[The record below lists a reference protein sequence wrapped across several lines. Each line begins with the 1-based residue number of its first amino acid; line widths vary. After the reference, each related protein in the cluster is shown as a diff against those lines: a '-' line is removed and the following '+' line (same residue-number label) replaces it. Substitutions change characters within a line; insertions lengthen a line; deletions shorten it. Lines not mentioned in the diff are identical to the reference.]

1 MTRPFAPLAV
11 GQGRELDDRS
21 WPELP
26 AGEGATSR
34 RVAIVSPDIF
44 GPVRNG
50 GIGTQYRNLA
60 FALVAAGHDVTMLFT
75 QGERSEDGTFDAW
88 VRWYAERDI
97 RLVALPSTDVAL
109 AGGPLTTAGRRSYEV
124 LGWLSAEAPFDIVH
138 APDFVG
144 LLYYPLLAK
153 RCGLG
158 FAATTFVTAPHSG
171 AWWNHE
177 GNVELADDYAQLL
190 RIVREVRQV
199 EMSDVVISSSQHM
212 LRWLASHDVALP
224 DRAYVWPNAIGP
236 VGRTAAGDHEIE
248 GIAFTGRLEPRKGL
262 HLFLAALRHMPGDVV
277 ASVPIYLMG
286 KRTSRFD
293 VDAALEALVE
303 DVPGLETPTVLTD
316 LNADEAMHFLVD
328 RRLLA
333 VMPSTL
339 DNSPMMTS
347 ACLDWGVPFVTTDL
361 GGTAEMIAPESFPA
375 SVVRGRPDELA
386 TAIMAALESPARPA
400 ERRIPAASIDD
411 RWASWHGSH
420 VMTAG
425 ADEAWTPP
433 RVADVVVCLVH
444 HERPDEVTEALEAL
458 ADQTVLPKQIVVVD
472 NGSRSHA
479 ARSTLESLADAG
491 EVGGVPLRVDFQPNL
506 YPGAARNLAVATT
519 SSEFLLFVDDDNVA
533 KPDML
538 ETFLRAAHHDGGAG
552 AYTCFFDRFVDGT
565 DYRDPENLQ
574 RVLPAGDVGAIGL
587 IENAY
592 GDTNSLVR
600 REAFEAIDGFHEIW
614 GVGREDHSFF
624 AQMSIGGHG
633 VVVVPRA
640 LFWYRR
646 AETSISRRHFDKFAG
661 PSIAAMH
668 GAAAFSGLDRLLI
681 EYGAAR
687 HLYEASV
694 SAPQPASLTRTF
706 EIIETEMQVL
716 DREVELLRRLVAR
729 RSDD

>member
-11 GQGRELDDRS
+11 GQGRELTDRS

-26 AGEGATSR
+26 DDTGTAAR
-34 RVAIVSPDIF
+34 RVCIASPDIF

-75 QGERSEDGTFDAW
+75 QGERSEDGTFAEW
-88 VRWYAERDI
+88 VRWYSERGI
-97 RLVALPSTDVAL
+97 RLVALPPTPMSL
-109 AGGPLTTAGRRSYEV
+109 AGGPLTSAGRRSFEV
-124 LGWLSAEAPFDIVH
+124 LEWLHEQDPFDIVH

-153 RCGLG
+153 RCGLA
-158 FAATTFVTAPHSG
+158 FARTTFVTAPHSG

-177 GNVELADDYAQLL
+177 GNVELADDYSQLL

-212 LRWLASHDVALP
+212 LRWLASHDVSLP
-224 DRAYVWPNAIGP
+224 EHSYVWPNAIGP
-236 VGRTAAGDHEIE
+236 VARTSGEDHVVD

-262 HLFLAALRHMPGDVV
+262 HLFLAALRHMPADVV
-277 ASVPIYLMG
+277 TSVPIYLMG
-286 KRTSRFD
+286 KRTNRFD
-293 VDAALEALVE
+293 VDSALDALVE
-303 DVPGLETPTVLTD
+303 DITGLEVPTVLTE
-316 LNADEAMHFLVD
+316 LNADEAMHFLID

-361 GGTAEMIAPESFPA
+361 GGTAEMITPESYPS
-375 SVVRGRPDELA
+375 SVVRGRPHELA
-386 TAIMAALESPARPA
+386 AAILAALDGPSRPAR
-400 ERRIPAASIDD
+400 RRIPSAAIDD
-411 RWASWHGSH
+411 RWAAWHGS
-420 VMTAG
+420 VVLPDA
-425 ADEAWTPP
+425 APEEWTPP
-433 RVADVVVCLVH
+433 PTADVVVCLVH
-444 HERPDEVTEALEAL
+444 HERPDEVTEALDAM
-458 ADQTVLPKQIVVVD
+458 AGQTIRPKEIVLVD
-472 NGSRSHA
+472 NGSRSEA
-479 ARSTLESLADAG
+479 ARTTLESLAAAG
-491 EVGGVPLRVDFQPNL
+491 EVGGIPLRVEFQPNL
-506 YPGAARNLAVATT
+506 YPGAARNLAVAST

-538 ETFLRAAHHDGGAG
+538 ETFLRAAHHEGGAG

-574 RVLPAGDVGAIGL
+574 RVLPAGDVGAIGI

-600 REAFEAIDGFHEIW
+600 RAAFEAMGGFHEIW

-646 AETSISRRHFDKFAG
+646 AETSISRRHFDKLAG
-661 PSIAAMH
+661 PSVAAMH
-668 GAAAFSGLDRLLI
+668 GAAAFSGLDRLLV

-694 SAPQPASLTRTF
+694 SAPQPASLVRTF
-706 EIIETEMQVL
+706 EIVETEMGVL
-716 DREVELLRRLVAR
+716 DREVALLRRLIAR
-729 RSDD
+729 RAEG